1 MDRTPARRS
10 GRRFPGEGH
19 GVPQGDGGARQIQGA
34 LPRLRLARSAHPLRG
49 QRGEL
54 LRDLSDGRQ
63 GPRRSLVVA
72 PAEGRLAALARRVG
86 SEDRMIETFLV
97 AHPFVAVGVWVL
109 LFISDYYLTLWG
121 AREYRR
127 NARVHIELAGSYE
140 LEPRFQKA
148 IDELRHISPQIAFRL
163 LLFAAGLLLLWWLSV
178 RNAGNPAFF
187 LVVFG
192 AYALT
197 QVVVQMRH
205 IRNIVS
211 FRAFGVPDAVTGHIK
226 YSRWVTRR
234 ISNVDI
240 LSFAVLYALCYA
252 LSGRVIFIGGV
263 LGCLSVVRRHV
274 AAARLERNGI
284 RRALPADAVSVARI
298 HVESWKIAYRGIMPD
313 EVIVRTDVAYRT
325 EFWKERIADPA
336 WPVFLLEERGVPL
349 AFCQIIASR
358 DGDDDAAR
366 VAHITSLH
374 VLPQLRGR
382 GHGRAL
388 IDHAIAA
395 LRRLPRPH
403 VRRRA
408 PRRDVRGSF
417 LRRFG
422 RLRGVPAALSRRAVR
437 VSGARGTSARCGV
450 GRGDRLRP
458 GGRGSGPLVQPR
470 DRNRCERGANR
481 VGNASGERQLPRG
494 TGGAEWLGRRV
505 DRPGDRGASG
515 PLVRP
520 PAVLGRGAAGAT
532 AAGGD
537 GDLVL
542 WSVRDLSTDRR
553 NHASLLQRGCG
564 PVLAAG
570 TAARRGT
577 LPNHRFSICRTCR
590 SGVRDRAAA
599 HARGRRRVH
608 PHLVGHSR
616 LHEGA
621 SRGSGRWPH
630 GRVGRGLGS
639 TTAITLGTLAGR
651 HARREDLMKEWI
663 TVVITRELKALRRE
677 IESYPTEGDLWE

>member
-1 MDRTPARRS
+1 
-10 GRRFPGEGH
+10 
-19 GVPQGDGGARQIQGA
+19 
-34 LPRLRLARSAHPLRG
+34 
-49 QRGEL
+49 
-54 LRDLSDGRQ
+54 
-63 GPRRSLVVA
+63 
-72 PAEGRLAALARRVG
+72 
-86 SEDRMIETFLV
+86 MIETFLV

-127 NARVHIELAGSYE
+127 NARAHIELGGSYE

-148 IDELRHISPQIAFRL
+148 IDELRHISPQIASRL

-187 LVVFG
+187 LVGFG

-211 FRAFGVPDAVTGHIK
+211 FRALGVPDAVTGHIK

-234 ISNVDI
+234 ISNVD
-240 LSFAVLYALCYA
+240 LLLFAALYALCYA

-313 EVIVRTDVAYRT
+313 DVIARTDVAYRT
-325 EFWKERIADPA
+325 TFWKERIADTA

-388 IDHAIAA
+388 LDHAIAEIRRRGLTELTLWVLEA
-395 LRRLPRPH
+395 NQPARRFYEKHGFSPDGGTRKYSKTQVPEVRYRIRLPDSMR
-403 VRRRA
+403 
-408 PRRDVRGSF
+408 
-417 LRRFG
+417 
-422 RLRGVPAALSRRAVR
+422 
-437 VSGARGTSARCGV
+437 SGASPTS
-450 GRGDRLRP
+450 
-458 GGRGSGPLVQPR
+458 
-470 DRNRCERGANR
+470 
-481 VGNASGERQLPRG
+481 
-494 TGGAEWLGRRV
+494 
-505 DRPGDRGASG
+505 
-515 PLVRP
+515 
-520 PAVLGRGAAGAT
+520 
-532 AAGGD
+532 
-537 GDLVL
+537 
-542 WSVRDLSTDRR
+542 
-553 NHASLLQRGCG
+553 
-564 PVLAAG
+564 
-570 TAARRGT
+570 
-577 LPNHRFSICRTCR
+577 
-590 SGVRDRAAA
+590 AAA
-599 HARGRRRVH
+599 HGAVTFPDHFSGVSAAYAEFRPRYPDALFAFLAREAPARDAAWDAGTGSGQAAAGLARHFRHVTATDASAAQIESAAPQANVSYRVGPAEVSGLDDASIDLVTAAQAVHWFDRPRFWAEARRVLRPRGVMAIWCYGLFEISPLIDAITLRFYSH
-608 PHLVGHSR
+608 VVGPYWPPERRHVEAGYQTIDFPFAEFPAPAFAIEQRLTLEDVAGYIRTWSATRTFMKERREDPVDGLMAELAAAWGPPQQSR
-616 LHEGA
+616 LA
-621 SRGSGRWPH
+621 RWPLAM
-630 GRVGRGLGS
+630 RVGR
-639 TTAITLGTLAGR
+639 T
-651 HARREDLMKEWI
+651 
-663 TVVITRELKALRRE
+663 
-677 IESYPTEGDLWE
+677 